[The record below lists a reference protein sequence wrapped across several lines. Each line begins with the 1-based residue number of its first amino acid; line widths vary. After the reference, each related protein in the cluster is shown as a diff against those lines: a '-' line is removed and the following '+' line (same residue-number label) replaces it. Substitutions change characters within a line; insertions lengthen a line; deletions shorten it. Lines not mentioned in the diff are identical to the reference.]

1 MKLKYIVF
9 TLFTLIIVVLIG
21 ASFIEKIEGTPT
33 AFSLVYDSLWF
44 TILWGLMAVV
54 GMVYIIRR
62 KLFKRPITFAFH
74 LSFVFILIGAGITHF
89 FGIQGSTHIRKGETT
104 DYYITSDHKINKFP
118 FTLSLVDFQVENYPG
133 TMSAMDYVSIIKAE
147 DKKLQISMNHIGQH
161 RGYRFYQSGYDE
173 DGEGTMLSVAYDP
186 WGIGMTYTGYGLL
199 FLSMLMFLISPN
211 EGFRKLLKNKTLVTT
226 CLLVLTSCIP
236 ASAQEKGP
244 RVLPKDVAEQ
254 LGNLYTYYNGRICP
268 LQTIAKDFTTKLYG
282 KASYKGYTPEQV
294 FWGWILFP
302 TTWTEEPMIKVK
314 SQAAQAIGIKGS
326 YASYLDFHDTK
337 GYKLEDIMN
346 QLHSGQEVDGA
357 QAIHEADEKM
367 NILLMLFNGQL
378 LKIYPYKS
386 EDEIRW
392 FSQADKLPEELES
405 EENKEQWFFIKKT
418 QDYMAEQAV
427 QENYNKVLEIA
438 SKILKYQ
445 KQEAEGTLP
454 SNRVFHAEKQY
465 NTIDYTR
472 PMAMAFA
479 TIGII
484 LFFIYVRLWIK
495 DKKPSKKL
503 SVPLCIILVLAI
515 LYLGYLIGLRGY
527 ISGHLPLTN
536 GYETM
541 QFMAFCTLILTL
553 LLYRRYTLI
562 MPYGFLLTGL
572 TLLVNMMGQSNPQI
586 TLLMPVLASP
596 LLSIHVCVIM
606 LAYSLMAFCLFNGI
620 TALLLPKT
628 PMYDK
633 QIGQLTRMSKLMLYP
648 ALFCLTAGIF
658 IGAIWANV
666 SWGRYWGWDP
676 KEVWALITMMVY
688 AVPLHQAS
696 IPFLRNPKWFHLYM
710 ILAFLSVL
718 FTYFGV
724 NFVLGGMHSYA
735 G

>member
-1 MKLKYIVF
+1 
-9 TLFTLIIVVLIG
+9 
-21 ASFIEKIEGTPT
+21 
-33 AFSLVYDSLWF
+33 
-44 TILWGLMAVV
+44 
-54 GMVYIIRR
+54 
-62 KLFKRPITFAFH
+62 
-74 LSFVFILIGAGITHF
+74 
-89 FGIQGSTHIRKGETT
+89 
-104 DYYITSDHKINKFP
+104 
-118 FTLSLVDFQVENYPG
+118 
-133 TMSAMDYVSIIKAE
+133 
-147 DKKLQISMNHIGQH
+147 
-161 RGYRFYQSGYDE
+161 
-173 DGEGTMLSVAYDP
+173 
-186 WGIGMTYTGYGLL
+186 
-199 FLSMLMFLISPN
+199 
-211 EGFRKLLKNKTLVTT
+211 
-226 CLLVLTSCIP
+226 
-236 ASAQEKGP
+236 
-244 RVLPKDVAEQ
+244 
-254 LGNLYTYYNGRICP
+254 
-268 LQTIAKDFTTKLYG
+268 
-282 KASYKGYTPEQV
+282 
-294 FWGWILFP
+294 
-302 TTWTEEPMIKVK
+302 
-314 SQAAQAIGIKGS
+314 
-326 YASYLDFHDTK
+326 
-337 GYKLEDIMN
+337 MN

-572 TLLVNMMGQSNPQI
+572 TLLVSMMGQSNPQI

>member
-1 MKLKYIVF
+1 MKLKYLVF
-9 TLFTLIIVVLIG
+9 TLFLLIIIVLIS
-21 ASFIEKIEGTPT
+21 ASFIEKIESSST
-33 AFSLVYDSLWF
+33 AFSLIYGSLWF
-44 TILWGLMAVV
+44 TILWSLLVITGVI
-54 GMVYIIRR
+54 YIIKC
-62 KLFKRPITFAFH
+62 KLFKRPITFVLH
-74 LSFVFILIGAGITHF
+74 MSFVLILLGAGITHF
-89 FGIQGSTHIRKGETT
+89 FGIQGSTHLRKGETT
-104 DYYITSDHKINKFP
+104 DYFITSDHRINKFP
-118 FTLSLVDFQVENYPG
+118 FTLNLIDFQVENYPG
-133 TMSAMDYVSIIKAE
+133 TLSAMDYVSIIKAE
-147 DKKLQISMNHIGQH
+147 DKDMQISMNHIGQH
-161 RGYRFYQSGYDE
+161 RGYRFYQSGYDS

-186 WGIGMTYTGYGLL
+186 WGIGITYTGYGLL
-199 FLSMLMFLISPN
+199 FISMLMFLISPK
-211 EGFRKLLKNKTLVTT
+211 EGFRKLLKNKAVAAV
-226 CLLVLTSCIP
+226 CLLVLTSSIP
-236 ASAQEKGP
+236 VDVHAKEP

-254 LGNLYTYYNGRICP
+254 LGNLYTYYNGRVCP
-268 LQTIAKDFTTKLYG
+268 LQTVAKDFTTKLYG
-282 KASYKGYTPEQV
+282 KASYKGYSSEQV

-302 TTWTEEPMIKVK
+302 TTWTEEPMIKIK
-314 SQAAQAIGIKGS
+314 SQVAQTIGIKGS
-326 YASYLDFHDTK
+326 YASYLDFHNTE
-337 GYKLEDIMN
+337 GYKLEEVMN
-346 QLHSGQEVDGA
+346 QIHSGQEVDGA
-357 QAIHEADEKM
+357 QAIHEADEKL
-367 NILLMLFNGQL
+367 NVLLMLFNGQL
-378 LKIYPYKS
+378 LKIYPYKNN
-386 EDEIRW
+386 DELQW
-392 FSQADKLPEELES
+392 FSQADKLPVELEN

-427 QENYNKVLEIA
+427 QENYNEVLEIA

-445 KQEAEGTLP
+445 KQEAKGALP

-606 LAYSLMAFCLFNGI
+606 LAYSLLAFCLFNGI
-620 TALLLPKT
+620 TATLLPKT
-628 PMYDK
+628 PLYDK
-633 QIGQLTRMSKLMLYP
+633 QIGQLTRMSRLMLYP

-676 KEVWALITMMVY
+676 KEVWALITMMIY
-688 AVPLHQAS
+688 AIPLHQAS
-696 IPFLRNPKWFHLYM
+696 VPFIRKPKWFHLYM
-710 ILAFLSVL
+710 IFAFLSVL

-724 NFVLGGMHSYA
+724 NFLLGGMHSYA

>member
-1 MKLKYIVF
+1 M
-9 TLFTLIIVVLIG
+9 
-21 ASFIEKIEGTPT
+21 
-33 AFSLVYDSLWF
+33 
-44 TILWGLMAVV
+44 
-54 GMVYIIRR
+54 
-62 KLFKRPITFAFH
+62 
-74 LSFVFILIGAGITHF
+74 
-89 FGIQGSTHIRKGETT
+89 
-104 DYYITSDHKINKFP
+104 
-118 FTLSLVDFQVENYPG
+118 
-133 TMSAMDYVSIIKAE
+133 
-147 DKKLQISMNHIGQH
+147 
-161 RGYRFYQSGYDE
+161 
-173 DGEGTMLSVAYDP
+173 
-186 WGIGMTYTGYGLL
+186 
-199 FLSMLMFLISPN
+199 
-211 EGFRKLLKNKTLVTT
+211 
-226 CLLVLTSCIP
+226 
-236 ASAQEKGP
+236 
-244 RVLPKDVAEQ
+244 
-254 LGNLYTYYNGRICP
+254 
-268 LQTIAKDFTTKLYG
+268 
-282 KASYKGYTPEQV
+282 
-294 FWGWILFP
+294 
-302 TTWTEEPMIKVK
+302 
-314 SQAAQAIGIKGS
+314 
-326 YASYLDFHDTK
+326 
-337 GYKLEDIMN
+337 
-346 QLHSGQEVDGA
+346 
-357 QAIHEADEKM
+357 
-367 NILLMLFNGQL
+367 
-378 LKIYPYKS
+378 
-386 EDEIRW
+386 
-392 FSQADKLPEELES
+392 
-405 EENKEQWFFIKKT
+405 
-418 QDYMAEQAV
+418 
-427 QENYNKVLEIA
+427 
-438 SKILKYQ
+438 
-445 KQEAEGTLP
+445 
-454 SNRVFHAEKQY
+454 
-465 NTIDYTR
+465 
-472 PMAMAFA
+472 
-479 TIGII
+479 
-484 LFFIYVRLWIK
+484 
-495 DKKPSKKL
+495 
-503 SVPLCIILVLAI
+503 PLCIILVLAI